1 MVSNSSKEMT
11 EVKVPS
17 PGESVLTVT
26 LAAWLVSDGDYVE
39 KNQEIAEI
47 DSDKATLSIS
57 AEVSGVIN
65 ILVEAGDQAG
75 VGDIIARIAPGEQKE
90 AGKRSE
96 QEQEP
101 EAEKGPSSSEEED
114 KALQVS
120 DAMKKEVGDSPG
132 AEKSDLKTTPLAK
145 AYMQAEGLTEKDI
158 IELLKQQRI
167 KKSDLVQLKEGS
179 RHDSS
184 EAIAGERTEQRE
196 KMSSLRIKLSQR
208 LVGVKNE
215 TAMLTTFN
223 EVDMSEVLRIR
234 SEMGKRFEEQHSVRL
249 GLMGFFVKAAS
260 VALMEHPRVNAFI
273 DKEEI
278 VYHDFVDISI
288 AVSSPKGLVVPVV
301 RNTHRLSFAGI
312 ERDIRDLAEKARN
325 NKLTLDEMS
334 GGTFTIT
341 NGGVFGS
348 MLSTPLINPPQS
360 AILGMHNIVER
371 PVAVN
376 GRVEIKPIMYVALS
390 YDHRIIDGRESVGFL
405 VRIKEL
411 LEDPIMMVMKD
422 DPYSHLLGL

>member
-1 MVSNSSKEMT
+1 MT

-39 KNQEIAEI
+39 MNQEIAEI

-65 ILVEAGDQAG
+65 ILLEAGEQAG
-75 VGDIIARIAPGEQKE
+75 VGDVIARIAPGEPKE
-90 AGKRSE
+90 SGKKR
-96 QEQEP
+96 
-101 EAEKGPSSSEEED
+101 EEETVAD
-114 KALQVS
+114 KEPPSPEKV
-120 DAMKKEVGDSPG
+120 DKTPERGEEVAKDVESTVKG
-132 AEKSDLKTTPLAK
+132 DLKATPLAK
-145 AYMQAEGLTEKDI
+145 AFMQAEGLTEQDI
-158 IELLKQQRI
+158 LELLKQQKI

-179 RHDSS
+179 RKTASG
-184 EAIAGERTEQRE
+184 AIEEERTEQRE

-223 EVDMSEVLRIR
+223 EVDMSEILRIR
-234 SEMGKRFEEQHSVRL
+234 SEMGKRFEEQHIVRL

-260 VALMEHPRVNAFI
+260 VALMEYPRVNAFI
-273 DKEEI
+273 DNEEI
-278 VYHDFVDISI
+278 VYHNFVDISI

-301 RNTHRLSFAGI
+301 RNAHQLSFAGI

-371 PVAVN
+371 PVAVS

-411 LEDPIMMVMKD
+411 LENPLMMVMKD
-422 DPYSHLLGL
+422 NPYNHLLGL